1 MKQGD
6 LVKSSRLN
14 SIGIVMEVFD
24 DLDPSNPWIR
34 VRFTHPRESD
44 QWCKKSTLVVIQKN
58 EGGLWDPLQYGAN
71 GGSGSL

>member
-24 DLDPSNPWIR
+24 DLDPANPWIR
-34 VRFTHPRESD
+34 VRFTHPRESE
-44 QWCKKSTLVVIQKN
+44 QWCKKDTLAVIQKN
-58 EGGLWDPLQYGAN
+58 EGGLLDPPHYGAI